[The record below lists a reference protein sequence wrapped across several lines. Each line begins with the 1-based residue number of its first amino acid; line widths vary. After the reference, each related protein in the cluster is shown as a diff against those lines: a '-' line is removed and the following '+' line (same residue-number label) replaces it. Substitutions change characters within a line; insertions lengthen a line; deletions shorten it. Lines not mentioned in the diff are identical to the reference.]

1 MVKEILGENEK
12 IQKLEEK
19 LNILSKEGKTPLI
32 IFQKQSG
39 VLGIIG
45 VKDVIRK
52 TSKEAMAELKK
63 LDIETVMLTGDNQ
76 ETAKVIAK
84 EAGMDKVIAGVLPEG
99 KEEVIRKLQETGKN
113 VSMVGDGIN
122 DAPPLTRADTGV
134 AIGAGTD
141 VAIESASVILV
152 KNDLLDFVNAIK
164 LSKAVIKNIKQNLFW
179 AFFYNSIGIPLAAGV
194 FASSLGWRLNP
205 MFGAAAMGLS
215 SVFVVTN
222 ALRLKFF
229 KGIKKPETDI
239 NETIERS
246 NEMDSRKVEIVI
258 DGMACSHCSG
268 RVEQALNALEG
279 VSATVDLAQKTA
291 FVTVTGDVSNDKLS
305 ATVTDCG
312 YTVVEV
318 K

>member
-1 MVKEILGENEK
+1 M
-12 IQKLEEK
+12 
-19 LNILSKEGKTPLI
+19 
-32 IFQKQSG
+32 
-39 VLGIIG
+39 
-45 VKDVIRK
+45 
-52 TSKEAMAELKK
+52 
-63 LDIETVMLTGDNQ
+63 
-76 ETAKVIAK
+76 
-84 EAGMDKVIAGVLPEG
+84 IAGVLPEG

-279 VSATVDLAQKTA
+279 VTATVDLAQKTA

>member
-1 MVKEILGENEK
+1 
-12 IQKLEEK
+12 
-19 LNILSKEGKTPLI
+19 
-32 IFQKQSG
+32 
-39 VLGIIG
+39 
-45 VKDVIRK
+45 
-52 TSKEAMAELKK
+52 
-63 LDIETVMLTGDNQ
+63 
-76 ETAKVIAK
+76 
-84 EAGMDKVIAGVLPEG
+84 
-99 KEEVIRKLQETGKN
+99 
-113 VSMVGDGIN
+113 
-122 DAPPLTRADTGV
+122 
-134 AIGAGTD
+134 
-141 VAIESASVILV
+141 
-152 KNDLLDFVNAIK
+152 
-164 LSKAVIKNIKQNLFW
+164 
-179 AFFYNSIGIPLAAGV
+179 
-194 FASSLGWRLNP
+194 
-205 MFGAAAMGLS
+205 MFRAAAMGLS